1 MAEMNILNLLFVLA
15 AAWTGG
21 ILARRVGY
29 PAILGELVIGIILG
43 PGVLGWLEST
53 ETINVLSEV
62 GIILLMVYIGME
74 INFRDL
80 KKASWAGLLAAT
92 GGFVVPF
99 TLGYLT
105 IIWFGG
111 TSMSAMFVA
120 IAVGVTSL
128 ATKSRILVDLKLLN
142 TRIAYVL
149 MAGALISDTLA
160 LVIFAGIV
168 SFAAAGTF
176 DLLGLGIVA
185 GKAIIFFALTIA
197 IGIFI
202 LPRIGVFLS
211 RSKFKSSTFYFTI
224 ILIVAF
230 GYAELAE
237 LAGMHSILGAFMAGL
252 FIKDNLFPRNISKE
266 VYKTFYDVS
275 IGFMAPIFFVSAGFL
290 VNINVFQTDFSMLL
304 AVVLVAMLGKIFG
317 TALFY
322 LPSGHGWREGITV
335 GAGMNGRGAVEIII
349 AGIGLE
355 MGIIDENIFSILV
368 FMAILTTMTVPV
380 FLKWTTVWLRK
391 RGELVQMGQR
401 QRILM
406 LGVNPV
412 SLLLAKHLQEKA
424 PVVMIDTN
432 RDSVTLAREKGFEC
446 VHGNAL
452 KEEVMSETRPETV
465 ATFIG
470 LSGNSEVNML
480 AAQMARES
488 FLIPNN
494 YIVLSKNEEGAG
506 IDMLETVKAVSM
518 FAMKVQIEEWF
529 IKISNNEV
537 KEVTGTVKEETETR
551 KWLNEKKADGENI
564 LPILIEDT
572 EGHKRLF
579 YYGGI
584 IKEEE
589 KVIYLKS
596 TS

>member
-1 MAEMNILNLLFVLA
+1 
-15 AAWTGG
+15 
-21 ILARRVGY
+21 
-29 PAILGELVIGIILG
+29 
-43 PGVLGWLEST
+43 
-53 ETINVLSEV
+53 
-62 GIILLMVYIGME
+62 
-74 INFRDL
+74 
-80 KKASWAGLLAAT
+80 
-92 GGFVVPF
+92 
-99 TLGYLT
+99 
-105 IIWFGG
+105 
-111 TSMSAMFVA
+111 
-120 IAVGVTSL
+120 
-128 ATKSRILVDLKLLN
+128 
-142 TRIAYVL
+142 
-149 MAGALISDTLA
+149 
-160 LVIFAGIV
+160 
-168 SFAAAGTF
+168 
-176 DLLGLGIVA
+176 
-185 GKAIIFFALTIA
+185 
-197 IGIFI
+197 
-202 LPRIGVFLS
+202 
-211 RSKFKSSTFYFTI
+211 
-224 ILIVAF
+224 
-230 GYAELAE
+230 
-237 LAGMHSILGAFMAGL
+237 

-304 AVVLVAMLGKIFG
+304 TVVLVAMLGKIFG

-412 SLLLAKHLQEKA
+412 SLMLAKHLQEKA
-424 PVVMIDTN
+424 PIVMIDTN

-452 KEEVMSETRPETV
+452 KEEVMSEARPETV

-488 FLIPNN
+488 FLIPEN
-494 YIVLSKNEEGAG
+494 YVVISKNEEGAG

-529 IKISNNEV
+529 MKIS
-537 KEVTGTVKEETETR
+537 
-551 KWLNEKKADGENI
+551 
-564 LPILIEDT
+564 
-572 EGHKRLF
+572 
-579 YYGGI
+579 
-584 IKEEE
+584 
-589 KVIYLKS
+589 S
-596 TS
+596 